1 MATNPQ
7 TFMLESDDRSKE
19 EINADEE
26 RKIAEKKRNLLD
38 CALGK
43 SGKDKGPMDTSHVED
58 EGAPDIEIRLNVSY
72 ILGTE
77 PGESFRQILFDAVAS
92 RDVNRLNEIQEHLEK
107 YGKKLSDSLY
117 RLFGKTPLVKA
128 LLNLKNGEND
138 TVKYLLD
145 IAENMGDLKPF
156 VNAAYT
162 GSYYSGQTA
171 LHVAIER
178 RSRYFVELLVQKG
191 ADVHAK
197 ACGKF
202 FQLHDG
208 PCFYFGELPLSLAA
222 CTNQKDIVDFLLEN
236 QYQKANVCET
246 DSQGNMVLH
255 ALVVVADN
263 SPKNTD
269 FIIKMYDHILTKAA
283 QLHPKTKLEEIE
295 NKQHLTP
302 IKLAAKTGKIELLKH
317 MMHREIQG
325 QESTRLSRKFIEW
338 AYGPVSG
345 SLYDLESL
353 DSYGQNSVLEII
365 VYGSEIPNRL
375 EMLQVEPLNK
385 LLDEKWDRF
394 AHRIFLFKFLMYLL
408 YVFIFTCVAYFGNK
422 KMSTE
427 ARVLYAAGQQISFWG
442 SLYLFCRELLD
453 IKRRCPN
460 LQSLLIDGYFELIF
474 FLQALLCIISFV
486 LYWCGKA
493 EHLGFLVLSLALSW
507 LNLLY
512 FSRGFRHMG
521 IYSVMIQKILLG
533 DILRFLLVYIVFLFG
548 FSAAVVTL
556 MDAPKDHS
564 NTTSASSNQTFQS
577 NINQT
582 AIKHQPDS
590 DSGDSD
596 KPTFNNFYFTA
607 LELFKFTIGMGDL
620 EFTEQYRYKE
630 VFYVL
635 LISYIVLTYILLLN
649 MLIALMSQTVQEL
662 TEESMSIWK
671 LQRAITILDMERVL
685 PQCLRR
691 RLRSGIERDL
701 GGSAGDNR
709 RWCLRVEESQVKD
722 WENFNNEQDTICED
736 PGRQKPAPRPEKVAG
751 EEHAESP
758 VKKKS
763 WSLLRTRFRA
773 RVFSNSDHEQM
784 SPQSPDQA

>member
-1 MATNPQ
+1 
-7 TFMLESDDRSKE
+7 
-19 EINADEE
+19 
-26 RKIAEKKRNLLD
+26 
-38 CALGK
+38 
-43 SGKDKGPMDTSHVED
+43 
-58 EGAPDIEIRLNVSY
+58 
-72 ILGTE
+72 
-77 PGESFRQILFDAVAS
+77 
-92 RDVNRLNEIQEHLEK
+92 
-107 YGKKLSDSLY
+107 
-117 RLFGKTPLVKA
+117 
-128 LLNLKNGEND
+128 
-138 TVKYLLD
+138 
-145 IAENMGDLKPF
+145 
-156 VNAAYT
+156 
-162 GSYYSGQTA
+162 
-171 LHVAIER
+171 
-178 RSRYFVELLVQKG
+178 
-191 ADVHAK
+191 
-197 ACGKF
+197 
-202 FQLHDG
+202 
-208 PCFYFGELPLSLAA
+208 
-222 CTNQKDIVDFLLEN
+222 
-236 QYQKANVCET
+236 
-246 DSQGNMVLH
+246 MVLH

-269 FIIKMYDHILTKAA
+269 FIIKMYDHILTKVA

-353 DSYGQNSVLEII
+353 DSYGENSVLEII

-427 ARVLYAAGQQISFWG
+427 ARVLHAAGQQILFWG

-453 IKRRCPN
+453 IKRRRPN

-521 IYSVMIQKILLG
+521 IYSVMIQK
-533 DILRFLLVYIVFLFG
+533 
-548 FSAAVVTL
+548 
-556 MDAPKDHS
+556 
-564 NTTSASSNQTFQS
+564 
-577 NINQT
+577 
-582 AIKHQPDS
+582 PDS
-590 DSGDSD
+590 DSGESD
-596 KPTFNNFYFTA
+596 KPTFNNFYFTT

-649 MLIALMSQTVQEL
+649 MLIALMSQTVQKL

-758 VKKKS
+758 VKEKS
-763 WSLLRTRFRA
+763 WNLLRTRFRA
-773 RVFSNSDHEQM
+773 RVSSNSDHEQM